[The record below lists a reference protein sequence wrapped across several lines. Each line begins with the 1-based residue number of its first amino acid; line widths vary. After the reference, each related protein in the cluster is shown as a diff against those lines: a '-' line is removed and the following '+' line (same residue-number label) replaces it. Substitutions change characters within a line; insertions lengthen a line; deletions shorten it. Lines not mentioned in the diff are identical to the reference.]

1 MNNNV
6 AQASAII
13 MKMVYDDKFVQMLD
27 QMLSQTKGG
36 KGTENGIAYA
46 VGVVATQIVQ
56 TIAELETITNTL
68 TDKQGQ
74 LVNHSM

>member
-36 KGTENGIAYA
+36 KGTENGIDCELDLCKSGRCYCTNF
-46 VGVVATQIVQ
+46 GCFISIVVNEVM
-56 TIAELETITNTL
+56 
-68 TDKQGQ
+68 
-74 LVNHSM
+74 VVVH

>member
-36 KGTENGIAYA
+36 KGTENGTY
-46 VGVVATQIVQ
+46 VK
-56 TIAELETITNTL
+56 LW
-68 TDKQGQ
+68 
-74 LVNHSM
+74 